1 MQDTRKPLSKTA
13 SRRVLFGLIV
23 VTVFLAYLAALGIQ
37 SASENQ
43 ALQEEIIEM
52 RRQFDPNFKETD
64 STTSTEGAK
73 ATDSAAAPV
82 SDSTV
87 SN

>member
-1 MQDTRKPLSKTA
+1 MQGTRKPLSKKA
-13 SRRVLFGLIV
+13 SRRFLFGVIV

-52 RRQFDPNFKETD
+52 RRQFDPNFKEPESSKTEA
-64 STTSTEGAK
+64 TTP
-73 ATDSAAAPV
+73 APEA
-82 SDSTV
+82 SPDSTV

>member
-64 STTSTEGAK
+64 SATSAESAK
-73 ATDSAAAPV
+73 ATDSAATPA